1 MWLCNPR
8 HYKPHSKSYV
18 AFYIYK
24 LIRGVKM
31 KKNKDILI
39 IGFALFSMFFGA
51 GNLIFPPFIGVT
63 SGSNWLISF
72 LGFIIADVGIILLSI
87 NAVARAGS
95 FQNVVEKAGK
105 KFGLYLEIIM
115 MLCLG
120 PILVIPRTAATTF
133 EMSIMPITSS
143 LNSAIFSILF
153 FGLTLILTIR
163 PTKVMDII
171 GKFLTPVL
179 LLALI
184 LLIGKGILSPIG
196 ELSNNNNEGLFVN
209 GITQG
214 YQTMDA
220 LGIGGVTAL
229 IITSFVNKGYKDKKE
244 NISMTLKSALIAGI
258 GLILVYGG
266 LAYLGATVSTIYDA
280 SISQT
285 ELLVNITNHLL
296 GKNGIL
302 LLGIIVA
309 FACLTTAIGLTSV
322 TAKYF
327 EDVSNKKLKYSH
339 IVTFICVFSA
349 IASNLGVDRIIAIAG
364 PILTVIYPVSILL
377 VVMSTFSKY
386 FIKPAVFKGAA
397 YATLLISFLN
407 VADSL
412 GFTIEFIHHLPLNSL
427 GFNWVIPAII
437 GGLLGKLLVKENN
450 MNEKSQDKLSA

>member
-1 MWLCNPR
+1 
-8 HYKPHSKSYV
+8 
-18 AFYIYK
+18 
-24 LIRGVKM
+24 M

-63 SGSNWLISF
+63 SGNDWLVSF

-143 LNSAIFSILF
+143 LNSAVFSLLF

-229 IITSFVNKGYKDKKE
+229 IITSFVNKGYNDKKE

-397 YATLLISFLN
+397 YATLLISLLN

-427 GFNWVIPAII
+427 GFNWVVPAII

-450 MNEKSQDKLSA
+450 INEKSQDKLSA

>member
-1 MWLCNPR
+1 
-8 HYKPHSKSYV
+8 
-18 AFYIYK
+18 
-24 LIRGVKM
+24 M

-51 GNLIFPPFIGVT
+51 GNLIFPPFIGMT
-63 SGSNWLISF
+63 SGSSWLTSF
-72 LGFIIADVGIILLSI
+72 LGFVIADVGIILLSI
-87 NAVARAGS
+87 NAVAKAGS
-95 FQNVVEKAGK
+95 FQNVVFKAGK
-105 KFGLYLEIIM
+105 RFGVSLEIIM

-133 EMSIMPITSS
+133 EMSIIPITSS
-143 LNSAIFSILF
+143 LNSVVFSIIF
-153 FGLTLILTIR
+153 FGLTFILTIK

-179 LLALI
+179 LIALA
-184 LLIGKGILSPIG
+184 LLIGKGVLQPLG
-196 ELSNNNNEGLFVN
+196 KLNNVNSDGLFIN
-209 GITQG
+209 GLTQG

-229 IITSFVNKGYKDKKE
+229 IMSSFISKGYKDKKE
-244 NISMTLKSALIAGI
+244 NISMTLKSAIIAGI

-266 LAYLGATVSTIYDA
+266 LAYLGATVSTVYDK

-285 ELLVNITNHLL
+285 ALLVNITNS
-296 GKNGIL
+296 
-302 LLGIIVA
+302 LLGINGIIILGVIVA

-327 EDVSNKKLKYSH
+327 EDVSNKKIKYSH
-339 IVTFICVFSA
+339 LVTIICLFSA
-349 IASNLGVDRIIAIAG
+349 VASNLGVDKIISIAA

-377 VVMSTFSKY
+377 VFMSTFNKF
-386 FIKPAVFKGAA
+386 FISPSVFKGAA
-397 YATLLISFLN
+397 FATLLISFLN

-412 GFTIEFIHHLPLNSL
+412 GFTINFIHKLPLSSL

-437 GGLLGKLLVKENN
+437 GGLLGKLIIKDKNPQEN
-450 MNEKSQDKLSA
+450 SYDKISA

>member
-1 MWLCNPR
+1 
-8 HYKPHSKSYV
+8 
-18 AFYIYK
+18 
-24 LIRGVKM
+24 M

-63 SGSNWLISF
+63 SGNDWLVSF

-105 KFGLYLEIIM
+105 RFGLYLEIIM

-143 LNSAIFSILF
+143 LNSAVFSLLF

-397 YATLLISFLN
+397 YATLLISLLN

>member
-1 MWLCNPR
+1 
-8 HYKPHSKSYV
+8 
-18 AFYIYK
+18 
-24 LIRGVKM
+24 M

-63 SGSNWLISF
+63 SGNDWLVSF

-179 LLALI
+179 LLALV

-450 MNEKSQDKLSA
+450 INEKSQDKLSA

>member
-1 MWLCNPR
+1 
-8 HYKPHSKSYV
+8 
-18 AFYIYK
+18 
-24 LIRGVKM
+24 M